1 MSLLLKRSVIG
12 EIASSSFLQEGLL
25 AMTYRGA
32 RFNAEGAENAGS
44 NDVMENGYN
53 GEVQNENGAGRK
65 FAFDTYYVELLSC

>member
-1 MSLLLKRSVIG
+1 
-12 EIASSSFLQEGLL
+12 
-25 AMTYRGA
+25 MTYRGA

>member
-32 RFNAEGAENAGS
+32 RFNAEGAE
-44 NDVMENGYN
+44 
-53 GEVQNENGAGRK
+53 K
-65 FAFDTYYVELLSC
+65 